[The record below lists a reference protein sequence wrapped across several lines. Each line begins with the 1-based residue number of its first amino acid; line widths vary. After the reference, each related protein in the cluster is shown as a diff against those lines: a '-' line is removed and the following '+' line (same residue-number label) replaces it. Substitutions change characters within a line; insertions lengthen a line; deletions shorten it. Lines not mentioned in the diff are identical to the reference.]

1 MTISAAASAAED
13 FPTEDYRKL
22 AEGIAQQFFGR
33 ECDLRLASGPYAICF
48 TSSAENGTGAYLS
61 VPFLDQKRD

>member
-22 AEGIAQQFFGR
+22 AEEIAQQFFGR
-33 ECDLRLASGPYAICF
+33 EDAIKVGQRSVCKLF
-48 TSSAENGTGAYLS
+48 HIIGGKRDGAYLS